1 MEKLKFP
8 VHKLNDNI
16 SKLLSQ
22 IKSARFQSKY
32 KRDYIMKF
40 NGRIVM
46 E

>member
-22 IKSARFQSKY
+22 IKSAQISEQ
-32 KRDYIMKF
+32 IQEGLH
-40 NGRIVM
+40 NP
-46 E
+46 